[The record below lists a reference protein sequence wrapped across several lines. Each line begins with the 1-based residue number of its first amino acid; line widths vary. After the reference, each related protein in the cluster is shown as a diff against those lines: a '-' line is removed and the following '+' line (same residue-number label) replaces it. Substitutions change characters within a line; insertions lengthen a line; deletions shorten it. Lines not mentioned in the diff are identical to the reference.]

1 MQGLFRDS
9 KASSTMSD
17 LNLAFAFTAGII
29 ATINPCGFAML
40 PAYLSYFLGIEAN
53 SGKSAGTSVSRALWT
68 GSAVSAGFLIV
79 FGATGLLISAGLT
92 VIREI
97 VPWVAI
103 CIGTILI
110 VLGSF
115 VTAGKRLNF
124 AFPKFE
130 RGTGGKDLRNLLL
143 FGVSYA
149 VASISC
155 ALPTFIVV
163 VSTSVTGFTAGII
176 AFLFYAGGMTIT
188 LLALTMSLALA
199 RSSFLEKLR
208 SLVRFIDRASGILM
222 LLAGIYL
229 VVFWLI
235 ERTGSSSNFLVT
247 TVEGWSSSLSTA
259 ISEIGGI
266 RTGVLLTVVIA
277 LGLIVWLLQPAK
289 SSMETSEEIS

>member
-1 MQGLFRDS
+1 MN
-9 KASSTMSD
+9 D

-53 SGKSAGTSVSRALWT
+53 AEPGPNTSVSRALWT
-68 GSAVSAGFLIV
+68 GSAVSGGFLIV
-79 FGATGLLISAGLT
+79 FGATGLLVSAGLS

-97 VPWVAI
+97 VPWIAI
-103 CIGTILI
+103 CIGTLLI
-110 VLGSF
+110 VFGSA
-115 VTAGKRLNF
+115 VTAGKRLDF

-130 RGTGGKDLRNLLL
+130 RGTGGKDLRNLFL

-176 AFLFYAGGMTIT
+176 AFLFYAAGMTIT

-199 RSSFLEKLR
+199 RSSFLEKVR
-208 SLVRFIDRASGILM
+208 SMVRFIDRASGVLM

-247 TVEGWSSSLSTA
+247 SVEGWSSSLSTA
-259 ISEIGGI
+259 IGEIGGV
-266 RTGVLLTVVIA
+266 RTGVLLTVIIA
-277 LGLIVWLLQPAK
+277 LGLIVWLLQPNK
-289 SSMETSEEIS
+289 SPIETNEENS

>member
-1 MQGLFRDS
+1 MN
-9 KASSTMSD
+9 D

-53 SGKSAGTSVSRALWT
+53 AEPGPNTSVSRALWT
-68 GSAVSAGFLIV
+68 GSAVSGGFLIV
-79 FGATGLLISAGLT
+79 FGATGLLVSAGLS

-97 VPWVAI
+97 VPWIAI
-103 CIGTILI
+103 CIGTLLI
-110 VLGSF
+110 VFGSA
-115 VTAGKRLNF
+115 VTAGKRLDF

-130 RGTGGKDLRNLLL
+130 RGTGGKDLRNLFL

-163 VSTSVTGFTAGII
+163 VSTSVTGFTAGTI
-176 AFLFYAGGMTIT
+176 AFLFYAAGMTIT

-199 RSSFLEKLR
+199 RSSFLEKVR
-208 SLVRFIDRASGILM
+208 SMVRFIDRASGILM

-247 TVEGWSSSLSTA
+247 SVEGWSSSLSTA
-259 ISEIGGI
+259 IGEIGGV
-266 RTGVLLTVVIA
+266 RTGVLLTVIIA
-277 LGLIVWLLQPAK
+277 LGLIVWLLQPNK
-289 SSMETSEEIS
+289 SPIETNEENS

>member
-1 MQGLFRDS
+1 MN
-9 KASSTMSD
+9 D

-53 SGKSAGTSVSRALWT
+53 AEPGPNTSVSRALWT
-68 GSAVSAGFLIV
+68 GSAVSGGFLIV
-79 FGATGLLISAGLT
+79 FGATGLLVSAGLS

-97 VPWVAI
+97 VPWIAI
-103 CIGTILI
+103 CIGTLLI
-110 VLGSF
+110 VFGSA
-115 VTAGKRLNF
+115 VTAGKRLDF

-130 RGTGGKDLRNLLL
+130 RGTGGKDLRNLFL

-176 AFLFYAGGMTIT
+176 AFLFYAAGMTIT
-188 LLALTMSLALA
+188 LLSLTMSLALA
-199 RSSFLEKLR
+199 RSSFLEKVR
-208 SLVRFIDRASGILM
+208 SMVRFIDRASGILM

-247 TVEGWSSSLSTA
+247 SVEGWSSSLSTA
-259 ISEIGGI
+259 IGEIGGV
-266 RTGVLLTVVIA
+266 RTGVLLTVIIA
-277 LGLIVWLLQPAK
+277 LGLIVWLLQPNK
-289 SSMETSEEIS
+289 SPIETNEENS

>member
-1 MQGLFRDS
+1 MN
-9 KASSTMSD
+9 D
-17 LNLAFAFTAGII
+17 LNLAFAFTSGII

-53 SGKSAGTSVSRALWT
+53 AEPGPNTSVSRALWT
-68 GSAVSAGFLIV
+68 GSAVSGGFLIV
-79 FGATGLLISAGLT
+79 FGATGLLVSAGLT

-97 VPWVAI
+97 VPWIAI
-103 CIGTILI
+103 CIGTLLI
-110 VLGSF
+110 VFGSA
-115 VTAGKRLNF
+115 VTAGKRLDF

-130 RGTGGKDLRNLLL
+130 RGTGGKDLRNLFL

-176 AFLFYAGGMTIT
+176 AFLFYAAGMTIT

-199 RSSFLEKLR
+199 RSSFLEKVR
-208 SLVRFIDRASGILM
+208 SMVRFIDRASGILM

-247 TVEGWSSSLSTA
+247 SVEGWSSSLSTA
-259 ISEIGGI
+259 VGEIGGV
-266 RTGVLLTVVIA
+266 RTGVLLTVIIA
-277 LGLIVWLLQPAK
+277 LGLIVWLLQPNK
-289 SSMETSEEIS
+289 SPIETNEENS

>member
-1 MQGLFRDS
+1 MN
-9 KASSTMSD
+9 D

-53 SGKSAGTSVSRALWT
+53 AEPGPNTSVSRALWT
-68 GSAVSAGFLIV
+68 GSAVSGGFLIV
-79 FGATGLLISAGLT
+79 FGATGLLVSAGLS

-97 VPWVAI
+97 VPWIAI
-103 CIGTILI
+103 CIGTLLI
-110 VLGSF
+110 VFGSA
-115 VTAGKRLNF
+115 VTAGKRLDF

-130 RGTGGKDLRNLLL
+130 RGTGGKDLRNLFL

-176 AFLFYAGGMTIT
+176 AFLFYAAGMTIT

-199 RSSFLEKLR
+199 RSSFLEKVR
-208 SLVRFIDRASGILM
+208 SMVRFIDRASGVLM
-222 LLAGIYL
+222 LLAGFYL

-247 TVEGWSSSLSTA
+247 SVEGWSSSLSTA
-259 ISEIGGI
+259 IGEIGGV
-266 RTGVLLTVVIA
+266 RTGVLLTVIIA
-277 LGLIVWLLQPAK
+277 LGLIVWLLQPNK
-289 SSMETSEEIS
+289 SPIETNEENS

>member
-1 MQGLFRDS
+1 MN
-9 KASSTMSD
+9 D

-53 SGKSAGTSVSRALWT
+53 AEPGPNTSVSRALWT
-68 GSAVSAGFLIV
+68 GSAVSGGFLIV
-79 FGATGLLISAGLT
+79 FGATGLLVSAGLT

-97 VPWVAI
+97 VPWIAI
-103 CIGTILI
+103 CIGTLLI
-110 VLGSF
+110 VFGSA
-115 VTAGKRLNF
+115 VTAGKRLDF

-130 RGTGGKDLRNLLL
+130 RGTGGKDLRNLFL

-163 VSTSVTGFTAGII
+163 VSTSVTGFTAGIV
-176 AFLFYAGGMTIT
+176 AFLFYAAGMTIT

-199 RSSFLEKLR
+199 RSSFLEKVR
-208 SLVRFIDRASGILM
+208 SMVRFIDRASGILM

-247 TVEGWSSSLSTA
+247 SVEGWSSSLSTA
-259 ISEIGGI
+259 IGEIGGV
-266 RTGVLLTVVIA
+266 RTGVLLTVIIA
-277 LGLIVWLLQPAK
+277 LGLIVRLLQPNK
-289 SSMETSEEIS
+289 SPIETNEENS

>member
-1 MQGLFRDS
+1 MQGLSRDS

-53 SGKSAGTSVSRALWT
+53 SGTSAGTSVSRALWT
-68 GSAVSAGFLIV
+68 GSAVSGGFLII

-110 VLGSF
+110 ALGSF

-130 RGTGGKDLRNLLL
+130 RGRGERICGICCFSVFLTQSPQFPAPCPPLLSWFRHRLPDLPL
-143 FGVSYA
+143 
-149 VASISC
+149 
-155 ALPTFIVV
+155 
-163 VSTSVTGFTAGII
+163 
-176 AFLFYAGGMTIT
+176 
-188 LLALTMSLALA
+188 
-199 RSSFLEKLR
+199 
-208 SLVRFIDRASGILM
+208 
-222 LLAGIYL
+222 
-229 VVFWLI
+229 
-235 ERTGSSSNFLVT
+235 GSSLF
-247 TVEGWSSSLSTA
+247 
-259 ISEIGGI
+259 
-266 RTGVLLTVVIA
+266 
-277 LGLIVWLLQPAK
+277 
-289 SSMETSEEIS
+289 SSMPVE

>member
-1 MQGLFRDS
+1 MN
-9 KASSTMSD
+9 D

-53 SGKSAGTSVSRALWT
+53 AEPGPNTSVSRALWT
-68 GSAVSAGFLIV
+68 GSAVSGGFLIV
-79 FGATGLLISAGLT
+79 FGATGLLVSAGLT

-97 VPWVAI
+97 VPWIAI
-103 CIGTILI
+103 CIGTLLI
-110 VLGSF
+110 AFGSA
-115 VTAGKRLNF
+115 VTAGKRLDF

-130 RGTGGKDLRNLLL
+130 RGTGGKDLRNLFL

-163 VSTSVTGFTAGII
+163 VSTSVTGFTAGIV
-176 AFLFYAGGMTIT
+176 AFLFYAAGMTIT

-199 RSSFLEKLR
+199 RSSFLEKVR
-208 SLVRFIDRASGILM
+208 SMVRFIDRASGILM

-229 VVFWLI
+229 VDFWLI

-247 TVEGWSSSLSTA
+247 SVEGWSSSLSTA
-259 ISEIGGI
+259 IGEIGGV
-266 RTGVLLTVVIA
+266 RTGVLLTVIIA
-277 LGLIVWLLQPAK
+277 LGLIVWLLQPNK
-289 SSMETSEEIS
+289 SPIETNEENS

>member
-1 MQGLFRDS
+1 MN
-9 KASSTMSD
+9 D

-53 SGKSAGTSVSRALWT
+53 AEPGPNTSVSRALWT
-68 GSAVSAGFLIV
+68 GSAVSGGFLIV
-79 FGATGLLISAGLT
+79 FGATGLLVSAGLT

-97 VPWVAI
+97 VPWIAI
-103 CIGTILI
+103 CIGTLLI
-110 VLGSF
+110 VFGSA
-115 VTAGKRLNF
+115 VTAGKRLDF

-130 RGTGGKDLRNLLL
+130 RGTGGKDLRNLFL

-163 VSTSVTGFTAGII
+163 GSTSVTGFTAGIV
-176 AFLFYAGGMTIT
+176 AFLFYAAGMTIT

-199 RSSFLEKLR
+199 RSSFLEKIR
-208 SLVRFIDRASGILM
+208 SMVRFIDRASGILM

-247 TVEGWSSSLSTA
+247 SVEGWSSSLSTA
-259 ISEIGGI
+259 VGEIGGV
-266 RTGVLLTVVIA
+266 RTGVLLTVIIA
-277 LGLIVWLLQPAK
+277 LGLIVWLLQPNK
-289 SSMETSEEIS
+289 SPIETNEENS

>member
-1 MQGLFRDS
+1 MN
-9 KASSTMSD
+9 D

-53 SGKSAGTSVSRALWT
+53 AEPGPNTSVSRALWT
-68 GSAVSAGFLIV
+68 GSAVSGGFLIV
-79 FGATGLLISAGLT
+79 FGATGLLVSAGLT

-97 VPWVAI
+97 VPWIAI
-103 CIGTILI
+103 CIGTLLI
-110 VLGSF
+110 VFGSA
-115 VTAGKRLNF
+115 VTAGKRLDF

-130 RGTGGKDLRNLLL
+130 RGTGGKDLRNLFL

-163 VSTSVTGFTAGII
+163 VSTSVTGFTAGIV
-176 AFLFYAGGMTIT
+176 AFLFYAAGMTIT

-199 RSSFLEKLR
+199 RSSFLEKVR
-208 SLVRFIDRASGILM
+208 SMVRFIDRASGVLM

-247 TVEGWSSSLSTA
+247 SVEGWSSSLSTA
-259 ISEIGGI
+259 VGEIGGV
-266 RTGVLLTVVIA
+266 RTGVLLTVIIA
-277 LGLIVWLLQPAK
+277 LGLIVWLLQPNK
-289 SSMETSEEIS
+289 SPIETNEENS

>member
-1 MQGLFRDS
+1 MQGLSRDS

-53 SGKSAGTSVSRALWT
+53 SGTSAGTSVSRALWT
-68 GSAVSAGFLIV
+68 GSAVSGGFLIV

-110 VLGSF
+110 ALGSF
-115 VTAGKRLNF
+115 VTAGKRLTF
-124 AFPKFE
+124 AFRKFE

-149 VASISC
+149 IASISC

>member
-1 MQGLFRDS
+1 MQGLSRDS

-53 SGKSAGTSVSRALWT
+53 SGTSAGTSVSRALWT
-68 GSAVSAGFLIV
+68 GSAVSGGFLIV

-110 VLGSF
+110 ALGSF
-115 VTAGKRLNF
+115 VTAGKRLDF

-130 RGTGGKDLRNLLL
+130 RGTGGKDLRNLFL

-176 AFLFYAGGMTIT
+176 AFLFYAAGMTIT

-199 RSSFLEKLR
+199 RSSFLEKVR
-208 SLVRFIDRASGILM
+208 SMVRFIDRASGILM

-247 TVEGWSSSLSTA
+247 SVEGWSSSLSTA
-259 ISEIGGI
+259 IGEIGGV
-266 RTGVLLTVVIA
+266 RT
-277 LGLIVWLLQPAK
+277 
-289 SSMETSEEIS
+289 

>member
-1 MQGLFRDS
+1 
-9 KASSTMSD
+9 SSTMSD

-53 SGKSAGTSVSRALWT
+53 SGTSAGTSVSRALWT
-68 GSAVSAGFLIV
+68 GSAVSGGFLIV

-130 RGTGGKDLRNLLL
+130 RGTGGKELR

-149 VASISC
+149 IASISC

-277 LGLIVWLLQPAK
+277 LGLIVWLLQPTK
-289 SSMETSEEIS
+289 SAMETSEEIS